1 MKCCWTPVEE
11 NYTCEWLYR
20 LALLWVERRGRVL
33 GYVCD
38 SDANWFCLCFRKTK
52 VQSLMSNFSYKYLRS
67 KVKPHFPVPEVSS
80 QFSSMLTS
88 EPPSQYSVPVFII
101 KVTGCSVI
109 LDSVLCLHLYL
120 IVWESLCFWTCAAQ
134 SRTGRLQRQ
143 IKQETWWLC
152 SGVWSDK
159 QRSDPLFY
167 SPL

>member
-120 IVWESLCFWTCAAQ
+120 IVWVECSTLMTKMTKDDKCTEKCWFD
-134 SRTGRLQRQ
+134 G
-143 IKQETWWLC
+143 WWNYVEL
-152 SGVWSDK
+152 K
-159 QRSDPLFY
+159 I
-167 SPL
+167 